1 MTGVVPFVASYWAAV
16 PAVLELWLI
25 ENSEIQALLLT
36 ICHIL
41 PTYVVDTVIYSEI
54 KGYVIDIDWQS
65 GIVMSFVS
73 WTINPGIYG
82 MALVPTHHFTAII

>member
-25 ENSEIQALLLT
+25 EDSEIQALLLT

-54 KGYVIDIDWQS
+54 KG
-65 GIVMSFVS
+65 
-73 WTINPGIYG
+73 
-82 MALVPTHHFTAII
+82 

>member
-16 PAVLELWLI
+16 PAVLELWLTDDKG
-25 ENSEIQALLLT
+25 IQAVLLA

-54 KGYVIDIDWQS
+54 KG
-65 GIVMSFVS
+65 
-73 WTINPGIYG
+73 
-82 MALVPTHHFTAII
+82 

>member
-25 ENSEIQALLLT
+25 EDSGIQALLLA
-36 ICHIL
+36 ICHIS

-54 KGYVIDIDWQS
+54 KG
-65 GIVMSFVS
+65 
-73 WTINPGIYG
+73 
-82 MALVPTHHFTAII
+82 

>member
-25 ENSEIQALLLT
+25 EESGIQPLLLAM
-36 ICHIL
+36 CHIS

-54 KGYVIDIDWQS
+54 KG
-65 GIVMSFVS
+65 
-73 WTINPGIYG
+73 
-82 MALVPTHHFTAII
+82 